1 MGLGGCAGLA
11 RRVGAVETGVV
22 MTMPVRGVVPVLL
35 QGWPLTIR
43 TWWMGAAEGNGDDS
57 LVASITGL
65 WSSCGA
71 AIMGGGGA
79 GAIGTLVDVAGFGLT
94 CWRETANQRSAQV
107 FTWQCWVAHCRALI
121 VSLLM
126 FKNVTPKTV
135 DYTIMIADKYKFF
148 PFLDLVCHDPLP

>member
-1 MGLGGCAGLA
+1 MGSGPKLLIWIGCTVVGVETGMGFGGWAGLA

-35 QGWPLTIR
+35 QGCPLTMR
-43 TWWMGAAEGNGDDS
+43 TWWMGAVEGSGDDS

-79 GAIGTLVDVAGFGLT
+79 GAIGTLVDVAGLGLT
-94 CWRETANQRSAQV
+94 C
-107 FTWQCWVAHCRALI
+107 
-121 VSLLM
+121 
-126 FKNVTPKTV
+126 
-135 DYTIMIADKYKFF
+135 
-148 PFLDLVCHDPLP
+148 